1 MTVFNFRKKLVF
13 PNFSQ
18 WKKLLR
24 ILKKEEKIAF
34 LIFTFLAFCS
44 AIFLSLNFY
53 FKSTTIQPAPGGIY
67 TEGLVV
73 QPNQQ
78 ILINPLYATSNDI
91 NRDLVEILFSGLI
104 KYDSEGKIVPDL
116 AKNYEI
122 KDDGKTYEFFLK
134 DNLFWSDG
142 ENFSADDVV
151 FTVKTIQNP
160 DYISPFLSDFLGVE
174 VEKINDKAVRFKLRN
189 TYPPFLETLTFKILP
204 KHIWQDIPPQN
215 FRLTPYNLQPV
226 GNGPFKMQGLNQDGK
241 GSIKSIKLVP
251 NSYYHGKKP
260 FLSEIIFFFFD
271 NEGDLINAALK
282 GKIKGLSSVPAEKL
296 KDLERKGL
304 EAHYLLFP
312 RYFAVFFNP
321 EKAKI
326 FLEKEVREALNYGTN
341 KEEIIQEVLGGKGKI
356 VNSPFLPEIFN
367 LSPPSEVYSF
377 DLEKAKEILENAGW
391 QDLNQDGIREKIIKR
406 EEIIFKT
413 DLKSGSRG
421 EEVKKLQACLAKN
434 PEIYPE
440 GEINGFFGQKTKE
453 AVIRFQEK
461 YSKDILEPWGFKEGT
476 GLVSET
482 TRKKLNEI
490 CGQVPE
496 ETLPLKFSLVTG
508 VTASQKEMEQVAK
521 LLKNQWKELGA
532 GVEIKTIDSSGQELG
547 QDFIKPRNYD
557 SLLFGIVLD
566 LIPDPFL
573 VWHSSQ
579 KKDPGLNLAIYEN
592 KEVDK
597 LLEEARQTVD
607 EGQRKEKYQKIQE
620 ILLKDAPAVFLY
632 SPDYLYSV
640 SKEIKGI
647 KEGII
652 KDPSKRFT
660 GIEEWFIK
668 TKRR

>member
-1 MTVFNFRKKLVF
+1 MEVFNFRKKLIF

-24 ILKKEEKIAF
+24 ILKKEEKIAL
-34 LIFTFLAFCS
+34 LIFTLLAFCS

-53 FKSTTIQPAPGGIY
+53 FKSTTIQPAPGGVY
-67 TEGLVV
+67 TEGLLG
-73 QPNQQ
+73 QPS
-78 ILINPLYATSNDI
+78 LVNPLYATSNDI
-91 NRDLVEILFSGLI
+91 DRDLVEILFSGLM

-122 KDDGKTYEFFLK
+122 KDDGKTYEVSLK

-142 ENFSADDVV
+142 ENFSTDDIV

-160 DYISPFLSDFLGVE
+160 DYKSPFLSDFLGVE
-174 VEKINDKAVRFKLRN
+174 VEKINDKTVRFKLRN
-189 TYPPFLETLTFKILP
+189 AYPPFLETLTFKILP

-215 FRLTPYNLQPV
+215 FPLPPGNLQLV
-226 GNGPFKMQGLNQDGK
+226 GNGPFKMQGLNQDNK
-241 GSIKSIKLVP
+241 GFIKFIKLIP
-251 NSYYHGKKP
+251 NPYYHGKKP
-260 FLSEIIFFFFD
+260 FLSEITFFFFD
-271 NEGDLINAALK
+271 KDKKEDLINAALK
-282 GKIKGLSSVPAEKL
+282 GKIKGISSVPVENL
-296 KDLERKGL
+296 KDLEEKGL
-304 EAHYLLFP
+304 ETHYLSLP

-321 EKAKI
+321 DEAKI
-326 FLEKEVREALNYGTN
+326 FSEKEVREALNYGTN
-341 KEEIIQEVLGGKGKI
+341 KEEIIQKVLGGKGRI

-367 LSPPSEVYSF
+367 LSPPSEAYSF
-377 DLEKAKEILENAGW
+377 DPEKGKEILEKAGW
-391 QDLNQDGIREKIIKR
+391 QDLNQDGLREKVIKR

-413 DLKSGSRG
+413 DLKPGSRG

-496 ETLPLKFSLVTG
+496 ETLPLKFSLVT
-508 VTASQKEMEQVAK
+508 VSQKEIEQVAN

-532 GVEIKTIDSSGQELG
+532 EVEVKIVDPLSPELE

-557 SLLFGIVLD
+557 SLLFGILLD

-573 VWHSSQ
+573 FWHSSQ

-620 ILLKDAPAVFLY
+620 ILLEDAPAVFLY